1 MTGIAKGTVTK
12 LLVDLGTVCSIYQDR
27 VMRDLPCTRIQC
39 DEIWTFCGSK
49 AKNVPVEKYG
59 DPNYGDVWTWVAI
72 DPDTKLVPS
81 YRVGPRDLQEA
92 QLFMADVAKR
102 LRNRVQLTTDGFSP
116 YLTAVED
123 AFGGDVDY
131 AQLVKVYGT
140 DQTKRKSG
148 GAKYSPAVCLSAH
161 SEVVNGS
168 PNGEHIS
175 TSHVE
180 RANLTMRMSMRRFT
194 RLTNAFSR
202 KVENLAAAV
211 SLHFMHYNF
220 CRVHKRLGTT
230 PAVAAGV
237 TDHVW
242 TLHEIIALLE
252 AAEAT
257 PIVRGP
263 YNKHASSN

>member
-1 MTGIAKGTVTK
+1 
-12 LLVDLGTVCSIYQDR
+12 
-27 VMRDLPCTRIQC
+27 
-39 DEIWTFCGSK
+39 
-49 AKNVPVEKYG
+49 
-59 DPNYGDVWTWVAI
+59 
-72 DPDTKLVPS
+72 
-81 YRVGPRDLQEA
+81 
-92 QLFMADVAKR
+92 MADVAKR
-102 LRNRVQLTTDGFSP
+102 LRHRVQLTTDGFSP

-140 DQTKRKSG
+140 DQSKRKSG

-161 SEVVNGS
+161 SEVINGS

-194 RLTNAFSR
+194 RLTNALSR
-202 KVENLAAAV
+202 KVENLTAAV

-220 CRVHKRLGTT
+220 CRVHKSLGTT
-230 PAVAAGV
+230 PAVAAGI

-257 PIVRGP
+257 PTLRGP
-263 YNKHASSN
+263 YKKRSVSN

>member
-1 MTGIAKGTVTK
+1 M
-12 LLVDLGTVCSIYQDR
+12 
-27 VMRDLPCTRIQC
+27 
-39 DEIWTFCGSK
+39 
-49 AKNVPVEKYG
+49 
-59 DPNYGDVWTWVAI
+59 
-72 DPDTKLVPS
+72 
-81 YRVGPRDLQEA
+81 
-92 QLFMADVAKR
+92 
-102 LRNRVQLTTDGFSP
+102 
-116 YLTAVED
+116 
-123 AFGGDVDY
+123 DY

-140 DQTKRKSG
+140 DQSKRKSG

-161 SEVVNGS
+161 SEVINGS

-194 RLTNAFSR
+194 RLTNALSR
-202 KVENLAAAV
+202 KVENLTAAV

-220 CRVHKRLGTT
+220 CRVHKSLGTT
-230 PAVAAGV
+230 PAVAAGI

-257 PIVRGP
+257 PTFVAHTRSGRFQIDPNYRSDPFTFRPGVGGARSAPRHALAARGTLD
-263 YNKHASSN
+263 ARG